1 MQYILAIIL
10 GYRNGLIAKRKSK
23 STILWV
29 FLTVL
34 GYFIGEVIGT
44 ALVAGFFYRGPMV
57 PKDLALFI
65 WDDPTRSFFI
75 FFSGLGG
82 YLFIYYLLTRM
93 PDKPQQ
99 DETL

>member
-10 GYRNGLIAKRKSK
+10 GYRNGLIAKRKGK
-23 STILWV
+23 NTILWI

-44 ALVAGFFYRGPMV
+44 ALVATFFYGGKME
-57 PKDLALFI
+57 PKELALFI
-65 WDDPTRSFFI
+65 MDDPTRSFFI

-82 YLFIYYLLTRM
+82 YLFIYYLLSRM
-93 PDKPQQ
+93 PDKPKEE
-99 DETL
+99 ETL